1 MWVLAAAVHAQHVG
15 LVLDGTRGKQ
25 LFPSVFAGFGPVG
38 HNHEQVV
45 GIAHVAAE
53 DGKAQVVAH
62 DELDVEAAVA
72 HYGGERVALLVHA
85 VFAGKGKEMPLVVEG
100 LLAVGLDKEGTVVEL
115 AGGVGQEAAA
125 QGQVVVPGQLV
136 QRGDGV
142 VDVALGQVGCGVAV
156 AHNKAGGEELG
167 QHYQV
172 GAFGHVAQVAPQL
185 LDVGRF
191 VGPSNIV
198 LDECYSQVA

>member
-1 MWVLAAAVHAQHVG
+1 M
-15 LVLDGTRGKQ
+15 
-25 LFPSVFAGFGPVG
+25 
-38 HNHEQVV
+38 
-45 GIAHVAAE
+45 
-53 DGKAQVVAH
+53 
-62 DELDVEAAVA
+62 
-72 HYGGERVALLVHA
+72 
-85 VFAGKGKEMPLVVEG
+85 
-100 LLAVGLDKEGTVVEL
+100 
-115 AGGVGQEAAA
+115 
-125 QGQVVVPGQLV
+125 PGQLV

-142 VDVALGQVGCGVAV
+142 VDVALGQVGCSVAV